1 MNVGIL
7 TYHFVSNFG
16 ANLQTLST
24 YKNIENAGHK
34 PIIINWVPED
44 LEKYY
49 LDNVSEQ
56 QNQAHHAF
64 AQKYY
69 KNITKVCRTTQDIAR
84 EIDCLEID
92 LVIIGS
98 DAVFTYI
105 PRLSRFHLCRKG
117 IVYSKPCID
126 SDFPNPFWG
135 DFISLV
141 KRPIKVAV
149 MSASAQNTEYKKIIG
164 KGLKKQFVNAIG
176 SFNYISVRDVW
187 TQNMLSYL
195 TSGDV
200 EPIITPDPVF
210 AFQYNVSPIKSDYI
224 KRHLDIEG
232 PYVIVSLTGKY
243 VNNTWLRE
251 LEELFAMAG
260 ITLIGLPQTNK
271 PFSTVL
277 KNNLSFPID
286 PLDWY
291 NIIRESVGYIG
302 ELMHPVLVSLHNS
315 VPVYVFDK
323 YGFKKKG
330 NFDEESSKT
339 YQIMK
344 RFELESNYYNCLSHS
359 TMPSPKIVC
368 ESILLFDRDKCSHH
382 ANMRLEEYKEMMT
395 KILNL

>member
-24 YKNIENAGHK
+24 YKHIENAGHT

-56 QNQAHHAF
+56 QNDAHRVF
-64 AQKYY
+64 AQTYY
-69 KNITKVCRTTQDIAR
+69 KNITKVCRTTQEIAR
-84 EIDCLEID
+84 EIDSFEID

-105 PRLSRFHLCRKG
+105 PRLSRFHLCRRG
-117 IVYSKPCID
+117 IVYVKPCID

-135 DFISLV
+135 DFVSYV
-141 KRPIKVAV
+141 NRPIKVAV

-164 KGLKKQFVNAIG
+164 RSLKKKFAKAIG
-176 SFNYISVRDVW
+176 VFNYLSVRDVW

-195 TSGDV
+195 TSGEI

-210 AFQYNVSPIKSDYI
+210 AFQYNVSPNRSEYV
-224 KRHLDIEG
+224 KRNLNIEE
-232 PYVIVSLTGKY
+232 PYAIISLTGKY
-243 VNNTWLRE
+243 VNDKWLCE
-251 LEELFAMAG
+251 LEELFANHG

-271 PFSTVL
+271 SFSSVL
-277 KNNLSFPID
+277 KNNLSFPIS

-291 NIIRESVGYIG
+291 NIIRESVGYVG

-323 YGFKKKG
+323 YGFKKNGK
-330 NFDEESSKT
+330 FDEKSSKT
-339 YQIMK
+339 YQILK
-344 RFELESNYYNCLSHS
+344 RFELESNYYNSLSHS
-359 TMPSPKIVC
+359 TFPSPKKVC
-368 ESILLFDRDKCSHH
+368 ESILMFDRDKCSMY
-382 ANMRLEEYKEMMT
+382 ANVRLEEYKEMMA
-395 KILNL
+395 KILSL